1 MHVLALEMRLRFPQ
15 SQTLKDKRSIL
26 NSLLDRLPRLGVSAA
41 EVDDID
47 DPQLATIGVV
57 TVSGSLRTVEE
68 TIDSAERLVWSR
80 PDLEVL
86 DTDRTWMELDR

>member
-1 MHVLALEMRLRFPQ
+1 MHVLALELRLRFPQ
-15 SQTLKDKRSIL
+15 AQTLKDKRAIV
-26 NSLLDRLPRLGVSAA
+26 NSLLDRLPKFGVSCA
-41 EVDDID
+41 EVADLE

-57 TVSGSLRTVEE
+57 TVSGSARTAEE

-86 DTDRTWMELDR
+86 DAERTWMELDR